1 MTMVESKLVCTLCD
15 LEVENKILVEDFL
28 KCSINHWH
36 VCFNCRHLQVP
47 PSSKDIWK
55 KLRKRVGSYLHTLLK
70 YKLKRLKPSEQTPLF
85 VKRACT
91 QCQSNDL
98 LIWDGKCT
106 RCGSTFIHKAA

>member
-1 MTMVESKLVCTLCD
+1 MAESKLMCTLCG

-47 PSSKDIWK
+47 PLSKKIWK
-55 KLRKRVGSYLHTLLK
+55 KLRKRVGLYLYTLLK
-70 YKLKRLKPSEQTPLF
+70 CKLKRLKKPAQTPLF
-85 VKRACT
+85 GKCTCT

-106 RCGSTFIHKAA
+106 RCGSKFIHKEA

>member
-1 MTMVESKLVCTLCD
+1 MAESKLMCTLCG

-47 PSSKDIWK
+47 PLSKKIWK
-55 KLRKRVGSYLHTLLK
+55 KLRKRVGLYLYMLLK
-70 YKLKRLKPSEQTPLF
+70 CKLKRLKKPAQTSLF

-106 RCGSTFIHKAA
+106 RCGSKFIHKVA